1 MRIRVGFGYGGS
13 TRPAGSGTADNA
25 DDSASDQTFAAVV
38 DDLERLGFD
47 SLWVSER
54 ATGTTLDPMVAMAFA
69 AGRTERLKFGPAVM
83 VLPGR
88 NPVLCAKAL
97 ASLDRVSGGRA
108 LPAFGLGIAD
118 AAEHQAFGVQ
128 RADRAAWFDEALPLM
143 RRLWTEDV
151 VDHHG
156 DRFHLDG
163 VRVLP
168 KPVQDPFEVWLG
180 GQAPSELR
188 RCGRLGD
195 GWLPS
200 FTTPAMVA
208 DGIQVVT
215 DTAAEHGRVIDPE
228 HFGALV
234 PFVHDSLPDRFA
246 ARLRTRQPDLDPRE
260 IVAQGVT
267 GLRPRLEA
275 FVSAGASK
283 FVVFPLD
290 EPPTRSAGGTSDG
303 SGGGIDAWHATIED
317 VATECLSL
325 QN

>member
-1 MRIRVGFGYGGS
+1 MRVRVGFGFGGAARAS
-13 TRPAGSGTADNA
+13 DPAG
-25 DDSASDQTFAAVV
+25 DQQAFGRIV

-69 AGRTERLKFGPAVM
+69 AGRTEKLKFGPAVM

-97 ASLDRVSGGRA
+97 ASLDRISNGRC

-118 AAEHQAFGVQ
+118 AAEHQAFGVD
-128 RADRAAWFDEALPLM
+128 RRERAAWFDEALPLV
-143 RRLWTEDV
+143 RRLWTEDR
-151 VDHHG
+151 VDHRG
-156 DRFHLDG
+156 ERFHLDG

-180 GQAPSELR
+180 GRAPSELR

-200 FTTPAMVA
+200 FATPATVA
-208 DGIQVVT
+208 DGIRIV
-215 DTAAEHGRVIDPE
+215 DEAAADAGRAIDRE

-234 PFVHDSLPDRFA
+234 PFVHGALPERFA
-246 ARLRTRQPDLDPRE
+246 ERLRTQQPDVDPGDV
-260 IVAQGVT
+260 VAQGVR
-267 GLRPRLEA
+267 GLAARLAE
-275 FVSAGASK
+275 FVDAGASK

-290 EPPTRSAGGTSDG
+290 EPTPVGPSET
-303 SGGGIDAWHATIED
+303 DAWRATIED
-317 VATECLSL
+317 VAAECLPL
-325 QN
+325 QE

>member
-1 MRIRVGFGYGGS
+1 MRVRVGFGFGGS
-13 TRPAGSGTADNA
+13 ARLGDPAGDQGT
-25 DDSASDQTFAAVV
+25 FGRIV

-54 ATGTTLDPMVAMAFA
+54 ATGTTLDPVVAMAFA
-69 AGRTERLKFGPAVM
+69 AGRTDRLKFGPAVM

-97 ASLDRVSGGRA
+97 ASLDRISDGRA

-118 AAEHQAFGVQ
+118 AAEHQAFGVDRGE
-128 RADRAAWFDEALPLM
+128 RANWFDEALPLI
-143 RRLWTEDV
+143 RRLWTEDR

-156 DRFHLDG
+156 ERFHLEG

-180 GQAPSELR
+180 GRAPSELR

-200 FTTPAMVA
+200 FATPASVA
-208 DGIQVVT
+208 DGIRLV
-215 DTAAEHGRVIDPE
+215 DEAAADAGRSIDRE

-234 PFVHDSLPDRFA
+234 PFVHRDLPERFA
-246 ARLRTRQPDLDPRE
+246 ERLRSQQPDQDPRE
-260 IVAQGVT
+260 VVARGVD
-267 GLRPRLEA
+267 GLASRLLE
-275 FVSAGASK
+275 FVAVGASK

-290 EPPTRSAGGTSDG
+290 DPTGDVSGTSR
-303 SGGGIDAWHATIED
+303 SGGDAWHATIED
-317 VATECLSL
+317 VAAECLPL
-325 QN
+325 QT

>member
-1 MRIRVGFGYGGS
+1 MRVRVGFGFGGAARVS
-13 TRPAGSGTADNA
+13 DPAG
-25 DDSASDQTFAAVV
+25 DQQAFGRIV
-38 DDLERLGFD
+38 DDLEWLGFD

-97 ASLDRVSGGRA
+97 ASLDRISNGRC

-118 AAEHQAFGVQ
+118 AAEHQAFGLD
-128 RADRAAWFDEALPLM
+128 RRERAAWFDEALPLV
-143 RRLWTEDV
+143 RRLCTEDS

-168 KPVQDPFEVWLG
+168 KPVQDPLEVWLG
-180 GQAPSELR
+180 GRAPSELR

-200 FTTPAMVA
+200 FATPTTVA
-208 DGIQVVT
+208 DGIRVV
-215 DTAAEHGRVIDPE
+215 DEAAAEAGRTIDRE

-234 PFVHDSLPDRFA
+234 PFVHGALPDRFA
-246 ARLRTRQPDLDPRE
+246 ERLRTQQPEVHPGE
-260 IVAQGVT
+260 VVAQGVD
-267 GLRPRLEA
+267 GLAARLAE
-275 FVSAGASK
+275 FVDAGASK

-290 EPPTRSAGGTSDG
+290 EPGGAGS
-303 SGGGIDAWHATIED
+303 DAWRATIGD
-317 VATECLSL
+317 VATECLPL
-325 QN
+325 QT

>member
-13 TRPAGSGTADNA
+13 ARPASSQAEGRGEDHANR
-25 DDSASDQTFAAVV
+25 TFATVV

-97 ASLDRVSGGRA
+97 ASLDRLSGGRA

-118 AAEHQAFGVQ
+118 TAEHQAFGV
-128 RADRAAWFDEALPLM
+128 RRSERSAWFDEALPLM
-143 RRLWTEDV
+143 RRLWTEEV
-151 VDHHG
+151 VDHDG

-163 VRVLP
+163 VRVQP
-168 KPVQDPFEVWLG
+168 KPIQDPFEVWLG
-180 GQAPSELR
+180 GQAPTELR

-200 FTTPAMVA
+200 FTTPSMVA
-208 DGIQVVT
+208 DGIRLVT
-215 DTAAEHGRVIDPE
+215 DTAIGHGRTIDPE

-234 PFVHDSLPDRFA
+234 PFVHGTLPERFA
-246 ARLRTRQPDLDPRE
+246 DRLRTRQPDLDPRE
-260 IVAQGVT
+260 VVVPGIAD
-267 GLRPRLEA
+267 LRVRLEA

-290 EPPTRSAGGTSDG
+290 EPPGGPA
-303 SGGGIDAWHATIED
+303 AWHATIED
-317 VATECLSL
+317 VAAECLPL
-325 QN
+325 QD

>member
-1 MRIRVGFGYGGS
+1 MRVRVGFGFGGS
-13 TRPAGSGTADNA
+13 TGPGDERGG
-25 DDSASDQTFAAVV
+25 DSIFAAVV

-128 RADRAAWFDEALPLM
+128 RGDRAAWFDEALPLM

-151 VDHHG
+151 VDHDG
-156 DRFHLDG
+156 DRFHLEG
-163 VRVLP
+163 VRVQP
-168 KPVQDPFEVWLG
+168 KPIQDPFEVWLG

-200 FTTPAMVA
+200 FTTPAMVS
-208 DGIQVVT
+208 DGIHLVST
-215 DTAAEHGRVIDPE
+215 TATEHGRTIDPE

-234 PFVHDSLPDRFA
+234 PFVHGSMPERFA
-246 ARLRTRQPDLDPRE
+246 ARLRVRQPDLDPRE
-260 IVAQGVT
+260 VVAQGVA
-267 GLRPRLEA
+267 GIRSRLEA
-275 FVSAGASK
+275 FVSVGASK

-290 EPPTRSAGGTSDG
+290 EPPERSSSRSTGNA
-303 SGGGIDAWHATIED
+303 SGGVDAWHATIED

-325 QN
+325 QS